1 MQNYEKI
8 LINTYF
14 YKNNVSSTIAIVCKQ
29 GNVCTPRE
37 LGYRGYSL
45 MEYKSGFRQDETT
58 HKFVELTLKLQ
69 LKHI

>member
-29 GNVCTPRE
+29 GNVCTP
-37 LGYRGYSL
+37 
-45 MEYKSGFRQDETT
+45 
-58 HKFVELTLKLQ
+58 
-69 LKHI
+69 